1 MKKIKTLMLVL
12 LSVLLLN
19 IHITTFEIHGE
30 EDASFN
36 YEFVGG
42 KKFAF
47 VWETNKKGETVKR
60 YVQGVKNEELSGNGD
75 KCVPVKQ

>member
-1 MKKIKTLMLVL
+1 METGV
-12 LSVLLLN
+12 
-19 IHITTFEIHGE
+19 
-30 EDASFN
+30 N

-60 YVQGVKNEELSGNGD
+60 YVQGVKDEELSGNGD